1 MESIGGFIMNIGIAG
16 LGVIGSACKYGF
28 EKLGHKVSFH
38 DPKFIDSKFED
49 LLDSEIVYICVPTPS
64 NEDGSCNTTIVRAVV
79 DDLIKKD
86 FQGIIAI
93 KSTVEPGTT
102 QALIQEHFNE
112 KICFVPEF
120 LRERCAFT
128 DFTENH
134 EVLAV
139 GTSCE
144 EVFNAVVKSHGKYPR
159 KLAQLSSTEAEMLKY
174 YSNVFNALR
183 IIFANEMYEICKV
196 LGADYT
202 KIKDTFVMRGT
213 AKDIYMDV
221 NESFRGYGGV
231 CLPKDTKA
239 IDALVKKFDLDLK
252 LFETID
258 KENDKFITTVFDGM
272 RK

>member
-1 MESIGGFIMNIGIAG
+1 MERFGEQFMKIGIAG
-16 LGVIGSACKYGF
+16 LGVIGSACKYWF
-28 EKLGHKVSFH
+28 EKLGHKVTYH
-38 DPKFIDSKFED
+38 DPKYIESKFED
-49 LLDSEIVYICVPTPS
+49 LLDAEIVYICVPTPS
-64 NEDGSCNTTIVRAVV
+64 NEDGSCNTGIVKIVV
-79 DDLIKKD
+79 DSLMKNNFK
-86 FQGIIAI
+86 GIIAI

-102 QALIQEHFNE
+102 QSLIDQYFNE

-139 GTSCE
+139 GTSCD
-144 EVFNAVVKSHGKYPR
+144 EVFQLVQKSHGKYPR
-159 KLAQLSSTEAEMLKY
+159 QFAKLSATEAELLKY

-202 KIKDTFVMRGT
+202 KVKDTFVMRGT

-239 IDALVKKFDLDLK
+239 LDALVKKYNLNLK

-258 KENDKFITTVFDGM
+258 KENEKFTTTVFEGM

>member
-1 MESIGGFIMNIGIAG
+1 MERIGKQVMNIGIAG

-28 EKLGHKVSFH
+28 EKLGHKVKFH
-38 DPKFIDSKFED
+38 DPKFSDSKFQD
-49 LLDSEIVYICVPTPS
+49 ILDTEVVYICVPTPS
-64 NEDGSCNTTIVRAVV
+64 NADGSCDTSVVKKVV
-79 DDLIKKD
+79 DDLMKANYS
-86 FQGIIAI
+86 GVIAI

-102 QALIQEHFNE
+102 DSLLSNYLND

-139 GTSCE
+139 GTDNDKVYDIIVE
-144 EVFNAVVKSHGKYPR
+144 SHGKYPKKFA
-159 KLAQLSSTEAEMLKY
+159 KLTPTEAELLKY

-183 IIFANEMYEICKV
+183 IIFANEMYEICKF

-239 IDALVKKFDLDLK
+239 LDALVKKYELDLK

-258 KENDKFITTVFDGM
+258 KENDKFKTTVFDGM

>member
-1 MESIGGFIMNIGIAG
+1 MNIGIAG

-28 EKLGHKVSFH
+28 EKLGHKVCFH
-38 DPKFIDSKFED
+38 DPKFAESSFQD
-49 LLDSEIVYICVPTPS
+49 LLTAEIIYICVPTPS
-64 NEDGSCNTTIVRAVV
+64 NEDGSCNTSIVKDVV
-79 DDLIKKD
+79 DNLMKVNY
-86 FQGIIAI
+86 QGIIAI

-102 QALIQEHFNE
+102 QLLINQYYND

-139 GTSCE
+139 GTINN
-144 EVFNAVVKSHGKYPR
+144 EVYETIVKSHGKYPKQLA
-159 KLAQLSSTEAEMLKY
+159 KLSPTEAELLKY

-202 KIKDTFVMRGT
+202 KVKDTFVMRGT

-239 IDALVKKFDLDLK
+239 LDALVKKHGLNLK

-258 KENDKFITTVFDGM
+258 KENDKFITTVFEGM

>member
-1 MESIGGFIMNIGIAG
+1 MIIGIAG

-28 EKLGHKVSFH
+28 EKLGHKVKFH
-38 DPKFIDSKFED
+38 DPKYVESNFQD
-49 LLDSEIVYICVPTPS
+49 LLDTEIIYICVPTPS
-64 NEDGSCNTTIVRAVV
+64 NPDGSCNTDIVRNVV
-79 DDLIKKD
+79 DALICSNYK
-86 FQGIIAI
+86 GIIAI

-102 QALIQEHFNE
+102 QSLIEQYYSD

-139 GTSCE
+139 GTHSP
-144 EVFNAVVKSHGKYPR
+144 EVYDLIVQSHGKYP
-159 KLAQLSSTEAEMLKY
+159 KQFAQLSPTEAELLKY

-239 IDALVKKFDLDLK
+239 LDALVKKYNLNLK

-258 KENDKFITTVFDGM
+258 KENDKFITTVFEGM

>member
-1 MESIGGFIMNIGIAG
+1 MKIGIAG
-16 LGVIGSACKYGF
+16 VGVIGSACKYGF
-28 EKLGHKVSFH
+28 EKLGHNVFIH
-38 DPKFIDSKFED
+38 DPKFNTELNNILNTD
-49 LLDSEIVYICVPTPS
+49 INYICVPTPS
-64 NEDGSCNTTIVRAVV
+64 NSDGSCNTTIVESVV
-79 DDLIKKD
+79 DELLTNNY
-86 FQGIIAI
+86 QGIIAI

-102 QALIQEHFNE
+102 KKLIEKYSND

-120 LRERCAFT
+120 LRERCAIV

-139 GTSCE
+139 GTE
-144 EVFNAVVKSHGKYPR
+144 NKEVYNSVVISHGKYP
-159 KLAQLSSTEAEMLKY
+159 KQFEQLSPTEAELLKY

-183 IIFANEMYEICKV
+183 IIFANEFYEICKS

-202 KIKDTFVMRGT
+202 KVKDTFVKRGT

-221 NESFRGYGGV
+221 NESFRGFGGV

-239 IDALVKKFDLDLK
+239 LDALVKKLNLDLK

-258 KENDKFITTVFDGM
+258 KENSKFVTTVFEGM
-272 RK
+272 RP

>member
-1 MESIGGFIMNIGIAG
+1 MNIGIAG

-28 EKLGHKVSFH
+28 EKLGHKVKFH
-38 DPKFIDSKFED
+38 DPKYVESKFDD
-49 LLDSEIVYICVPTPS
+49 LLDAEIIYICVPTPS
-64 NEDGSCNTTIVRAVV
+64 NEDGSCNTNIVKGVV
-79 DDLIKKD
+79 DSLMKADYK
-86 FQGIIAI
+86 GIIAI

-102 QALIQEHFNE
+102 QGLIKQYFNDR
-112 KICFVPEF
+112 ICFVPEF

-139 GTSCE
+139 GACNDSVYGT
-144 EVFNAVVKSHGKYPR
+144 VVSSHGKYPR
-159 KLAQLSSTEAEMLKY
+159 QFAKISPTEAELLKY

-183 IIFANEMYEICKV
+183 IIFANEMYEICKA

-202 KIKDTFVMRGT
+202 KVKDTFVMRGT

-239 IDALVKKFDLDLK
+239 LDALVKKYNLDLK

-258 KENDKFITTVFDGM
+258 KENDKFITTVFEGM

>member
-1 MESIGGFIMNIGIAG
+1 MNIGIAG
-16 LGVIGSACKYGF
+16 VGVIGSACKYGF
-28 EKLGHKVSFH
+28 EKLGHRISIH
-38 DPKFIDSKFED
+38 DPKFNTNVEEI
-49 LLDSEIVYICVPTPS
+49 LNSEVIYICVPTPS
-64 NEDGSCNTTIVRAVV
+64 KEDGSCDTSIVRSVV
-79 DDLIKKD
+79 DELMRKNY
-86 FQGIIAI
+86 QGIIAI

-102 QALIQEHFNE
+102 ESLIQEYYND

-120 LRERCAFT
+120 LRERCAFV

-139 GTSCE
+139 GTKND
-144 EVFNAVVKSHGKYPR
+144 EVYDKVIESHGKYPKQYA
-159 KLAQLSSTEAEMLKY
+159 KLAPTEAELLKY

-183 IIFANEMYEICKV
+183 IIFANEMYEICKA

-202 KIKDTFVMRGT
+202 KVKDTFVLRGT

-239 IDALVKKFDLDLK
+239 IDALVKKLGLNLN

-258 KENDKFITTVFDGM
+258 KENAKFITTVFSGM

>member
-1 MESIGGFIMNIGIAG
+1 MERFGEQDMKIGIAG

-28 EKLGHKVSFH
+28 EKLGHKVKFH
-38 DPKFIDSKFED
+38 DPKYNESKFED
-49 LLDSEIVYICVPTPS
+49 LLDADIIYICVPTPS
-64 NEDGSCNTTIVRAVV
+64 NEDGSCNTEIVRSVV
-79 DDLIKKD
+79 DSLMKINYN
-86 FQGIIAI
+86 GVIAI

-102 QALIQEHFNE
+102 QSLIDQYFND

-139 GTSCE
+139 GTCLDDVYE
-144 EVFNAVVKSHGKYPR
+144 TVVRSHGKYP
-159 KLAQLSSTEAEMLKY
+159 KKFAMLTSTEAELLKY

-239 IDALVKKFDLDLK
+239 LDALVKKYDLNLK

-258 KENDKFITTVFDGM
+258 KENEKFTTTVFEGM

>member
-1 MESIGGFIMNIGIAG
+1 MKISIAG

-28 EKLGHKVSFH
+28 EKLGHDVSFY
-38 DPKFIDSKFED
+38 DPKFENSKFED
-49 LLDSEIVYICVPTPS
+49 LLGSEIIYVCVPTPS
-64 NEDGSCNTTIVRAVV
+64 NSDGSCDTTIVRNVI
-79 DDLIKKD
+79 DELMKKN
-86 FQGIIAI
+86 FTGIIAI

-102 QALIQEHFNE
+102 QSLIEQYYND

-120 LRERCAFT
+120 LRERCAYS

-139 GTSCE
+139 GTNNPQVYDQICL
-144 EVFNAVVKSHGKYPR
+144 SHGKYP
-159 KLAQLSSTEAEMLKY
+159 KQYANLSPTEGELLKY

-183 IIFANEMYEICKV
+183 IIFANEMYEICKA
-196 LGADYT
+196 LGADYSL
-202 KIKDTFVMRGT
+202 IKDTFIKRGT

-221 NESFRGYGGV
+221 NEKFRGYGGV

-239 IDALVKKFDLDLK
+239 LDSLVKKLNLDLK

-258 KENDKFITTVFDGM
+258 SENSKFKTTVYEGM
-272 RK
+272 RP